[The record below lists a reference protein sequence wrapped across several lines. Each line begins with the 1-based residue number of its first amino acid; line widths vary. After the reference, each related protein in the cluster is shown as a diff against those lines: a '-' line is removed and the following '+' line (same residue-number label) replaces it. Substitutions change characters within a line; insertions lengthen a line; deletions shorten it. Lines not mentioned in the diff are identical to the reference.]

1 MVTVTSILGFFLNF
15 VLITCSVIKTTRYF
29 LMLNYLENN
38 KLLTVASILV
48 CFFLNFALITCS
60 VNKSTRYYLMLIFNG
75 TTVYVSF
82 VSDIQLNSST
92 TQSTLPSSTSTS
104 YVSITTSSDPQI
116 SSGVAVTTETTSL
129 YNTDETSSSALT
141 SSVVTKTTSS
151 SEAPVTLSSTH
162 LSSDQSNGTS
172 EMDTISTTYFETIV
186 TSSSDLGTTTNVNDT
201 SFSACNYANL
211 GHVNN
216 WFNAKV
222 FIMVATSGRFLFK
235 FLILY
240 VSIYSKMLINS
251 EIRNTALCEIR
262 NTQYRY
268 IVSL

>member
-1 MVTVTSILGFFLNF
+1 
-15 VLITCSVIKTTRYF
+15 
-29 LMLNYLENN
+29 
-38 KLLTVASILV
+38 
-48 CFFLNFALITCS
+48 
-60 VNKSTRYYLMLIFNG
+60 MLIFNG

-104 YVSITTSSDPQI
+104 YVGITTSSDPQI
-116 SSGVAVTTETTSL
+116 SSGVTIPTETTSL
-129 YNTDETSSSALT
+129 NNTDETSSSALT
-141 SSVVTKTTSS
+141 SSVVTNTTSL

-172 EMDTISTTYFETIV
+172 EMDTISTTYFETAV

-222 FIMVATSGRFLFK
+222 FIMVARSGRFLFK
-235 FLILY
+235 LLILY

-268 IVSL
+268 IISL

>member
-1 MVTVTSILGFFLNF
+1 MFS
-15 VLITCSVIKTTRYF
+15 
-29 LMLNYLENN
+29 
-38 KLLTVASILV
+38 
-48 CFFLNFALITCS
+48 
-60 VNKSTRYYLMLIFNG
+60 KSTRYYLMLIFNG

-141 SSVVTKTTSS
+141 SSVVTNTTSL

-162 LSSDQSNGTS
+162 LSSDQSNGQSNQTS
-172 EMDTISTTYFETIV
+172 EMDTISTTYFETTV

-222 FIMVATSGRFLFK
+222 FIMVARSGRFLFNLLK
-235 FLILY
+235 LY

-268 IVSL
+268 IISL